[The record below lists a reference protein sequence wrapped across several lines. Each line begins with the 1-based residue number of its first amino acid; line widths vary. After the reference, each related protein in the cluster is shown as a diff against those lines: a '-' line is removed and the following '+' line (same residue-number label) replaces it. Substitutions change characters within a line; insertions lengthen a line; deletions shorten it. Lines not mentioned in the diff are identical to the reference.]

1 MSHHPIRD
9 MIDLSIIGATGI
21 DDVLW
26 PPISFDNGNDGD
38 PPNPPPPT
46 PSKLK
51 AMPGQLKW
59 ITQPFETLRFIA
71 ATMMYQRRLHTF
83 TRGYYSQ
90 PWMDYTRDL
99 FVGTTDK
106 NGVLYVSYIM
116 LCLYF
121 VCDVHIMWTN
131 CFIFLSHSL

>member
-1 MSHHPIRD
+1 MRD
-9 MIDLSIIGATGI
+9 MIDFTVIGATGA
-21 DDVLW
+21 DDDMW
-26 PPISFDNGNDGD
+26 PPIIIGGNDNVH

-59 ITQPFETLRFIA
+59 ITQPYETLRFIA

-90 PWMDYTRDL
+90 PWKDYTRDL

-121 VCDVHIMWTN
+121 VCDVHIM
-131 CFIFLSHSL
+131 